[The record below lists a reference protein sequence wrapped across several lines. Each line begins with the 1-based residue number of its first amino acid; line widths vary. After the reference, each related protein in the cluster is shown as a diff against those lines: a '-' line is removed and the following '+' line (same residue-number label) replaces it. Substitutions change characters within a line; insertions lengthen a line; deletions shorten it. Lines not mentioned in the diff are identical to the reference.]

1 VSNLSE
7 IRLRLGRL
15 AKLSSSI
22 RGQLTKFSG
31 PEGLEMREKAKQQ
44 GKRIGIG
51 AGIAIFGI
59 FVITG
64 AAMYINA
71 LLIILLDLAMPLWA
85 AALIVVLG
93 MFIFGGAMAGIGISI
108 ARKAVKELP
117 KLGGDTTQSLKDAA
131 EEMKQAVEELQDV
144 AKQEAEERQKQMQE
158 MIAAIKP
165 VAPFVIGAYVGYRI
179 LKRVS
184 RSRKARRIILE
195 QLELD

>member
-1 VSNLSE
+1 VSNQSE

-15 AKLSSSI
+15 AKLSSKM
-22 RGQLTKFSG
+22 REQLTKFSG

-59 FVITG
+59 IVVTG
-64 AAMYINA
+64 AAIYINA

-85 AALIVVLG
+85 AALIVVFG
-93 MFIFGGAMAGIGISI
+93 MFIFGGVVAGIGVGI
-108 ARKAVKELP
+108 ARKAAKDLP
-117 KLGGDTTQSLKDAA
+117 KLGGDTAQSIKDAA
-131 EEMKQAVEELQDV
+131 DEMKETVEELQDI
-144 AKQEAEERQKQMQE
+144 AKKEAEERQKQMQE
-158 MIAAIKP
+158 MIAAVKP
-165 VAPFVIGAYVGYRI
+165 VVPFIIGAYVGYRV

>member
-1 VSNLSE
+1 MSNLSE
-7 IRLRLGRL
+7 IRLRLGRM
-15 AKLSSSI
+15 AKLSSTI
-22 RGQLTKFSG
+22 KEQLTKFSG

-51 AGIAIFGI
+51 AGIAIFGV

-71 LLIILLDLAMPLWA
+71 LLIILLDLAMPLWL

-93 MFIFGGAMAGIGISI
+93 MFIFGGAMLGIGISI
-108 ARKAVKELP
+108 ARKAAKDLP
-117 KLGGDTTQSLKDAA
+117 KLGGDATQTLKDAA
-131 EEMKQAVEELQDV
+131 DEMKQTVEELQNV
-144 AKQEAEERQKQMQE
+144 AKQEAEERQKQMKE

-165 VAPFVIGAYVGYRI
+165 VAPFIIGAFVGYKI

-184 RSRKARRIILE
+184 RSRKARRIIIE